1 MFSSFE
7 PTWRWTL
14 SRADSGSGKMKY
26 TFSRLINL
34 VCRDTFSKVW
44 MAGTANNDG
53 LWWVLLQPRKN
64 KILVFRC
71 KKITVVYIWNVVM
84 TVWVVQYRNLQVIG
98 YIIRNPMFRL
108 AVIDSSGIQS
118 SIRWGYNKKKKKKRQ
133 EKTFKINIFD
143 DDDSIS
149 LLLAKIT
156 VI

>member
-1 MFSSFE
+1 
-7 PTWRWTL
+7 
-14 SRADSGSGKMKY
+14 
-26 TFSRLINL
+26 
-34 VCRDTFSKVW
+34 
-44 MAGTANNDG
+44 
-53 LWWVLLQPRKN
+53 
-64 KILVFRC
+64 
-71 KKITVVYIWNVVM
+71 M

-118 SIRWGYNKKKKKKRQ
+118 SIRLGYSKKKKKKRQ